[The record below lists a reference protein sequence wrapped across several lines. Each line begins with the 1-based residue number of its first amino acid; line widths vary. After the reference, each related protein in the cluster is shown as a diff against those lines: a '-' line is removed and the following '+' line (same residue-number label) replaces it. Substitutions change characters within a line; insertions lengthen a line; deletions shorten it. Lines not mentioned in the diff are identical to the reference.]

1 VQMTK
6 RTRNL
11 VTVGMA
17 VSLFLVGL
25 GIATVLGRE
34 STREEPARLADTG
47 GLESLSVDQV
57 PAGTAEEDDGCG
69 SIGGRGEWPEEMS
82 QAVLDG
88 SRPAAMGSPV
98 TADDT
103 QGGASS
109 STSAVQDQSPGSPGT
124 ADGRT
129 PPSSSVDQGG
139 AAKDVT
145 CPRGLDYS
153 DSECPEL

>member
-1 VQMTK
+1 MTK
-6 RTRNL
+6 RTHNL
-11 VTVGMA
+11 VTVGIA

-25 GIATVLGRE
+25 GITTYLGA
-34 STREEPARLADTG
+34 REEPAHFAETD

-57 PAGTAEEDDGCG
+57 PSGMGEEDDGCV
-69 SIGGRGEWPEEMS
+69 SIVGRGEWPEEMS

-88 SRPAAMGSPV
+88 SRPGHADAPT
-98 TADDT
+98 TADDA
-103 QGGASS
+103 QGEGSL
-109 STSAVQDQSPGSPGT
+109 STGPVQAESPGSPGT